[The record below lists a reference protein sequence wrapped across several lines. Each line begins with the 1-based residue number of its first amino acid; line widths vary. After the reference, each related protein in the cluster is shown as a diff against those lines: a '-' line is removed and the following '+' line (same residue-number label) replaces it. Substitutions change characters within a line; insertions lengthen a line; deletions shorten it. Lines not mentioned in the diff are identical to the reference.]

1 MTTTVAGLWVSV
13 LLQYGEWAY
22 HMVQRLMCVGVFALL
37 AGAAIE
43 PNPAENYCLLTISVA
58 IVHDR
63 KWKWVRLK

>member
-1 MTTTVAGLWVSV
+1 MSV

-63 KWKWVRLK
+63 K